1 MKNRLTLLSLFITLC
16 SISHAQIGI
25 QQHATWHYDWSNGF
39 EFGTIKTHYVG
50 DTLIAGENAK
60 KFSSRRYTFVGNP
73 NGYFTLSDSSDVRM
87 DFTTENQD
95 SLLWWDGS
103 TFQVL
108 FDYSSQAG
116 DTRMFFLDPSI
127 TGFCGSA
134 AFAETVSTSQ
144 INLGQ
149 NYRQL
154 NLSCATTAPMR
165 IYGLYN
171 ERIGAYGSN
180 GTYAWIFPTQGWCID
195 PNQIPDESPLYSF
208 RCFKDD
214 SLEVNPNNLDCDYY
228 LNHLSLKEKKLEQFS
243 VYPQPFSS
251 TLTIELKQ
259 NYFEDMKY
267 QVHDLL
273 GNLVAKGDISQEKN
287 TISLTFLQNGVYTLS
302 ILDARNTT
310 LSQSKLIKQD

>member
-1 MKNRLTLLSLFITLC
+1 MKIKFTLLSLLTSLC
-16 SISHAQIGI
+16 FLSNAQIGI
-25 QQHATWHYDWSNGF
+25 QQNATWHYDWSNGF
-39 EFGTIKTHYVG
+39 EFGTIKTQYIG
-50 DTLIAGENAK
+50 DTLIVGENAK
-60 KFSSRRYTFVGNP
+60 KFSSRIYRFVGNP
-73 NGYFTLSDSSDVRM
+73 FAVYVLTDSSEVRM
-87 DFTTENQD
+87 DYTIENQD
-95 SLLWWDGS
+95 SLLWWDGT
-103 TFQVL
+103 TFKVL

-127 TGFCGSA
+127 TGYCGSA

-165 IYGLYN
+165 ISGLYN

-180 GTYAWIFPTQGWCID
+180 GTYAWLFPTQGWCID

-228 LNHLSLKEKKLEQFS
+228 LNHLSLKEKSLEQFA
-243 VYPQPFSS
+243 VYPQPFSETIS
-251 TLTIELKQ
+251 IDFNKNQTETLI
-259 NYFEDMKY
+259 Y
-267 QVHDLL
+267 QVHDVD
-273 GNLVAKGDISQEKN
+273 GKLVVEGDFSKENN
-287 TISLTFLQNGVYTLS
+287 TISLTFLKNGVYTLS

-310 LSQSKLIKQD
+310 LSHNKLIKQD